1 MAFPDDQVA
10 WLLNN
15 KPTVLR
21 YTHGLQIIAGLALM
35 TLGFHTG
42 HAHFHLL
49 PAGIRTQGRI
59 IAYRQEQ
66 FPRSGSQT
74 FRSTG
79 YMPVVEY
86 RIGDRS
92 VQFQDWLGKPV
103 AGPINVPVTVLCDAT
118 NPSLAMIDRP
128 IWNWLPWSPIL
139 AVGLFLLLVGFS
151 GLIRTACVLKKTY
164 T

>member
-21 YTHGLQIIAGLALM
+21 YIHGLQVVVGLVLLV
-35 TLGFHTG
+35 LGFHMG
-42 HAHFHLL
+42 HAPFHLIRT
-49 PAGIRTQGRI
+49 GIRTQGRI
-59 IAYRQEQ
+59 IAYHQEQ
-66 FPRSGSQT
+66 FPRRGSQT
-74 FRSTG
+74 FRSTR

-86 RIGDRS
+86 QIGDHS

-103 AGPINVPVTVLCDAT
+103 AGPINLHVTVLCDAA

-139 AVGLFLLLVGFS
+139 FVGLFLLLVGIS
-151 GLIRTACVLKKTY
+151 GVIRTPI
-164 T
+164 